1 MQTLDYGS
9 EWCRAGGGKFPQ
21 NKKWAGTRQ
30 SWQDSWCTGRSGLVR
45 NHKIARLNNSLSCPQ
60 HLLPR
65 GRLNNLAES
74 ERLSLE
80 SFIPSRLIRG
90 WELGLV
96 MIRQVRGK
104 QKAMPSSTP
113 KQKGKGMMGKEEEKS
128 FHVNMA
134 YKSCFSVFHPSN
146 RLLFWRVS
154 LMWPLLHLFF
164 SNLRLLYISL

>member
-1 MQTLDYGS
+1 M
-9 EWCRAGGGKFPQ
+9 
-21 NKKWAGTRQ
+21 
-30 SWQDSWCTGRSGLVR
+30 
-45 NHKIARLNNSLSCPQ
+45 
-60 HLLPR
+60 
-65 GRLNNLAES
+65 
-74 ERLSLE
+74 SLE

-113 KQKGKGMMGKEEEKS
+113 KQREKDETQKGKGMMGKEEEKS

-154 LMWPLLHLFF
+154 LM
-164 SNLRLLYISL
+164 